1 LKTFDLLN
9 LKREKMRKLQL
20 LFLFLTGVINAQETE
35 FTFDNTRGMTDFV
48 VTNVESKSATEIYK
62 KVIEWIKVTYKNPD
76 KVILS
81 TIENEYVRFEGSS
94 SAVYPVNV
102 PLMGKSYLETKYQI
116 EISIKEGKYKFD
128 VIGME
133 NYYSPSQ
140 YSRGGWTPNTVFNGN
155 ADKEFL
161 DKIIYKKDGTL
172 RSYYKYIN
180 DVPQYFNDLNKSLV
194 ESITAT
200 VKKSDSW

>member
-20 LFLFLTGVINAQETE
+20 LFLFLTGVMNAQETE

>member
-1 LKTFDLLN
+1 MTFDEIN
-9 LKREKMRKLQL
+9 LKREKMKKLQL
-20 LFLFLTGVINAQETE
+20 LFLFLTGVINAQDTE
-35 FTFDNTRGMTDFV
+35 FTIDNTKGMTDFV
-48 VTNVESKSATEIYK
+48 VSNIEGKTAPEIYK

-102 PLMGKSYLETKYQI
+102 PLMGKSYQDSKYQI
-116 EISIKEGKYKFD
+116 EISIKDGKYKFD
-128 VIGME
+128 LIGME
-133 NYYSPSQ
+133 NYISPSQ
-140 YSRGGWTPNTVFNGN
+140 YSRGGWTPNSLFNGN

-161 DKIIYKKDGTL
+161 DRYVYKKDGTL

-180 DVPQYFNDLNKSLV
+180 DVPVYFNDLNKSLI
-194 ESITAT
+194 ESISTT
-200 VKKSDSW
+200 IKKNDSW

>member
-20 LFLFLTGVINAQETE
+20 LFLFLTGVMNAQETE

-161 DKIIYKKDGTL
+161 DKIIYRKDGTL